1 MAKEDLTE
9 GLELG
14 DLQEQHRDIAESIGM
29 DVFLDLV
36 RNFGGSAIYIPQMRE
51 VTRMRVYRKIS
62 EEFDGTNIKALANKY
77 GVSESTVYNVVREQI
92 RSGAHKHPEIPGQ
105 MSLADLLQGQD
116 TGGTVP

>member
-51 VTRMRVYRKIS
+51 VTSTSK
-62 EEFDGTNIKALANKY
+62 NK
-77 GVSESTVYNVVREQI
+77 
-92 RSGAHKHPEIPGQ
+92 
-105 MSLADLLQGQD
+105 
-116 TGGTVP
+116 

>member
-36 RNFGGSAIYIPQMRE
+36 RD
-51 VTRMRVYRKIS
+51 RKS
-62 EEFDGTNIKALANKY
+62 
-77 GVSESTVYNVVREQI
+77 VV
-92 RSGAHKHPEIPGQ
+92 
-105 MSLADLLQGQD
+105 
-116 TGGTVP
+116 